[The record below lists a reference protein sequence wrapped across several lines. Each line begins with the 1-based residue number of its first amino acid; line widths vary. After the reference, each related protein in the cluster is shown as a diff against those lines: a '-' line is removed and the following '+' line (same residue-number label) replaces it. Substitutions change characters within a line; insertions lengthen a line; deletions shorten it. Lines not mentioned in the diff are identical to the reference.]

1 MDEEE
6 GHRRSVIRKVTKGT
20 SLVVQWLRIPCLPM
34 QGMWVQSQF
43 GKLRS
48 HVPVHRREDPSC
60 HNEDPMQAKKER
72 NESKKKKES
81 S

>member
-34 QGMWVQSQF
+34 QGMWVQF

-72 NESKKKKES
+72 NEIKKKKES

>member
-6 GHRRSVIRKVTKGT
+6 GHRRSVIKKVTKGT

-34 QGMWVQSQF
+34 QGMWVQSPA

-48 HVPVHRREDPSC
+48 HVPIHHREDPTC
-60 HNEDPMQAKKER
+60 HNEDPMQANKKEM
-72 NESKKKKES
+72 K
-81 S
+81 